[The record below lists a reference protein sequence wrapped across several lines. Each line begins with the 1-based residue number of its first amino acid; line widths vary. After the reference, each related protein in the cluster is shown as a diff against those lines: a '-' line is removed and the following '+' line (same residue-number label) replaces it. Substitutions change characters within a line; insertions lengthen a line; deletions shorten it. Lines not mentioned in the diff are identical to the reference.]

1 MVLCPN
7 VLYNYTVLNA
17 MSKTMTNALRNPP
30 AEHLPR
36 AGYYPDHERVIELER
51 MADGITELVAH
62 LDAGTFQLLELI
74 CEFDKNDG
82 WEGPGIRSCA
92 HWLNWK
98 CGMSMGPARERV
110 RVARALPD
118 LPRISE
124 AFREGRLSY
133 SKVRAMTRV
142 ATVKNEAA
150 LLQVALN
157 GTATHVETQ
166 VRLYRKTK
174 RIEALEEENLR
185 HGHRELSWYVDDEGY
200 WVFKGRFTPEQGA
213 LLQKALEAAGDQL
226 FKEQQYVPPEVAT
239 EIAANVPL
247 DRTSPEP
254 VSQQRADALG
264 RVVEGFLGGV
274 TSNKACG
281 DQPSHN
287 QTGGDK
293 YMLNIHTE
301 IETLKENG
309 SSAEAEIEDRGHVPA
324 ETSRR
329 LACDCSI
336 VHWHED
342 KQGNPLNVGRK
353 TRSIPPAIRRALKCR
368 DQGCRFPG
376 CSCNRFVDAHHVQHW
391 ADGGETSMD
400 NLVLLC
406 RAHHRLVHEA
416 GYGVQYVEGEGA
428 VFSMPD
434 GKIIPHAPQI
444 RSRGNVISIKS
455 RNLRSDLEIT
465 PETSVPLWYGDNMD
479 HEMAVNMLLQCE

>member
-1 MVLCPN
+1 
-7 VLYNYTVLNA
+7 
-17 MSKTMTNALRNPP
+17 MTNTLKVLP
-30 AEHLPR
+30 AEHPPR
-36 AGYYPDHERVIELER
+36 AGYYPDPERVIELNR

-74 CEFDKNDG
+74 CEFDSNEG

-142 ATVKNEAA
+142 ATSKNEAA

-185 HGHRELSWYVDDEGY
+185 HGHRELSWYIDDDGY
-200 WVFKGRFTPEQGA
+200 WIFKGRFTPEQGA

-226 FKEQQYVPPEVAT
+226 FKEQQSVPQDVAA
-239 EIAANVPL
+239 EIADKVPL
-247 DRTSPEP
+247 DSTSPEP
-254 VSQQRADALG
+254 VSQQRADAFT
-264 RVVEGFLGGV
+264 RVVEGFLSGAASIQPG
-274 TSNKACG
+274 S
-281 DQPSHN
+281 DQSGRH

-293 YMLNIHTE
+293 YMLNIHTDV
-301 IETLKENG
+301 ETLKENG
-309 SSAEAEIEDRGHVPA
+309 NGAEAEIEDRGHVPA

-342 KQGNPLNVGRK
+342 KQGNPLNIGRK
-353 TRSIPPAIRRALKCR
+353 TRSIPPAIRRALKRR

-376 CSCNRFVDAHHVQHW
+376 CTCNRFVDAHHIHHW

-406 RAHHRLVHEA
+406 RTHHRLVHEA
-416 GYGVQYVEGEGA
+416 GYGVQFVAGEGA
-428 VFSMPD
+428 VFNMPD
-434 GKIIPHAPQI
+434 GKTIPQGPQI

-455 RNLRSDLEIT
+455 RNQSNGLEIT
-465 PETSVPLWYGDNMD
+465 PQTAIPRWYGDHMD
-479 HEMAVNMLLQCE
+479 HEMAVDMLLACE

>member
-1 MVLCPN
+1 MTN
-7 VLYNYTVLNA
+7 TLNA
-17 MSKTMTNALRNPP
+17 LP
-30 AEHLPR
+30 AEHLPH

-74 CEFDKNDG
+74 CEFDKNEG
-82 WEGPGIRSCA
+82 WEGTGIRSCA

-142 ATVKNEAA
+142 ATAKNEAA

-185 HGHRELSWYVDDEGY
+185 HGHRDLSWYVDDDGY
-200 WVFKGRFTPEQGA
+200 WIFKGRFPPEQGA
-213 LLQKALEAAGDQL
+213 LLEKALEAAGDQL
-226 FKEQQYVPPEVAT
+226 FNEQQSVPQEVA
-239 EIAANVPL
+239 AAVSDIVPL
-247 DRTSPEP
+247 DSTSPEP

-264 RVVEGFLGGV
+264 RVVEGFLSGV
-274 TSNKACG
+274 TGNQQGS
-281 DQPSHN
+281 DQPGRH
-287 QTGGDK
+287 QTGGDR
-293 YMLNIHTE
+293 YMVNIHTDV
-301 IETLKENG
+301 ETLRENG
-309 SSAEAEIEDRGHVPA
+309 NGAEAEIEDRGHVPA

-342 KQGNPLNVGRK
+342 KQGSPLNIGRK
-353 TRSIPPAIRRALKCR
+353 TRSIPPAIRRALKRR

-376 CSCNRFVDAHHVQHW
+376 CTCNRFVDAHHIQHW

-406 RAHHRLVHEA
+406 RTHHRLVHEA
-416 GYGVQYVEGEGA
+416 GYGVQFMAGEGA
-428 VFSMPD
+428 IFSMPD
-434 GKIIPHAPQI
+434 GKAIPQGPQI
-444 RSRGNVISIKS
+444 CSRGNVVAIKS
-455 RNLRSDLEIT
+455 NNRRNGLKVT
-465 PETSVPLWYGDNMD
+465 PATAIPHWYGDQMD
-479 HEMAVNMLLQCE
+479 HATAVDMLLQCE